1 LFHAAATAEM
11 RNQTMIAQQPASRSN
26 RLLMLLLALAVL
38 LPSLYG
44 FGSKFVEFIALYRG
58 DVEGVFAITPIVNYL
73 LASLGFLCLFGWAVW
88 HGMFHDIERPKHTL
102 LENERWLDQL
112 ENTALGS
119 EPDLPPWASAARW
132 RDATLEPY
140 ALRKRHGRS

>member
-1 LFHAAATAEM
+1 MNAT
-11 RNQTMIAQQPASRSN
+11 QPVRRSN
-26 RLLMLLLALAVL
+26 RLLMVLLALAVL

-44 FGSKFVEFIALYRG
+44 FGSKFIEFIALYRG

-88 HGMFHDIERPKHTL
+88 HGMFRDIERPKLTL

-112 ENTALGS
+112 EGAATGS
-119 EPDLPPWASAARW
+119 ESEQTPWARAARS
-132 RDATLEPY
+132 RDASLEPY
-140 ALRKRHGRS
+140 AIRSRHGRS

>member
-1 LFHAAATAEM
+1 
-11 RNQTMIAQQPASRSN
+11 MIAQQPASRAN

-44 FGSKFVEFIALYRG
+44 FGSKFIEFIALYRG

-88 HGMFHDIERPKHTL
+88 HGMFRDIERPKQTML
-102 LENERWLDQL
+102 DNEHWLDQCEAAVL
-112 ENTALGS
+112 NGDRESRPWTTAAKL
-119 EPDLPPWASAARW
+119 
-132 RDATLEPY
+132 RDAALEPY
-140 ALRKRHGRS
+140 AIRSRHGRS